1 MPVTPQHATAPP
13 PGGFFGQ
20 QAALNCEPSDPFIL
34 MAHPGSAQVVTD
46 GLDGPT
52 WIPALA
58 PLYITP
64 GVNLVQ
70 IKRKGHTNEDMYREA
85 LAHARTKGFVPVD
98 PTAVQVVAAE
108 HLPEG
113 AVPGPYMRAYPTFDR
128 RTQLEG
134 TLYKEVWYTRMA
146 SRSPTDPPRWKF
158 DRAAYNRWVVA
169 LLEAGIIPG
178 PDEFARQEY
187 LAHAQTWADRQ
198 HNIDDPAKRADRVK
212 GEAEHVDKLKAA
224 RVVDPN
230 APKPAPKSRSK
241 RASA

>member
-1 MPVTPQHATAPP
+1 MAITPQHATAPA

-20 QAALNCEPSDPFIL
+20 QTALNCEPSDPFIL
-34 MAHPGSAQVVTD
+34 MAHPGAAQVATD

-52 WIPALA
+52 WLPVLT

-64 GVNLVQ
+64 GVNLVE
-70 IKRKGHTNEDMYREA
+70 IKRKGDTNEDMFRNA
-85 LAHARTKGFVPVD
+85 LAHARAKGFAPID
-98 PTAVQVVAAE
+98 PTTQVADSE
-108 HLPEG
+108 HLPAG
-113 AVPGPYMRAYPTFDR
+113 VAPGPYMRAYPTFDR

-134 TLYKEVWYTRMA
+134 TLYKEAWYTRMA

-158 DRAAYNRWVVA
+158 DRAAYNRWVVS
-169 LLEAGIIPG
+169 LLEAGVIPG
-178 PDEFARQEY
+178 PDEFAREEF
-187 LAHAQTWADRQ
+187 LSHARSWAQRQ

-212 GEAEHVDKLKAA
+212 GEADHVAKLEGA

-230 APKPAPKSRSK
+230 SPKPSGKSRGK